1 MMKLDISELGPMK
14 RAIKIE
20 ISEEAVN
27 QEFDKVYQELKR
39 QVKIPGFRPGKA
51 PVKVLEQRYSNA
63 VAQDVVQ
70 RLVPDYYQRAV
81 QEAGVT
87 PVFVDIP
94 PIERMKIE
102 RNTAFTFTATVDIK
116 PTIELRDYRPPNPI
130 SLKIDNRTVTDE
142 QCQGALETL
151 REKHARVDA
160 APAGT
165 LLADGLYAVVNIEGL
180 LDGKPVEGAQKDGH
194 LYKVGSNE
202 PVLGLEIDEA
212 LVGKQDGDVV
222 ELSQVYPSSH
232 PDQNLSGQTVV
243 FRMTIAGIKQ
253 KQLPEADDEFAKDCG
268 SYETLAALQET
279 IQTQLEA
286 ILKRDKEDGY
296 KNQVIERLLTMHYFD
311 IPDVLIDRE
320 VQAMVRQRLMEEHQK
335 RGGTGLEDHIQ
346 LEENVKRLKEELLPE
361 AKRRVKLALILESI
375 AEKEQVTVEEEDV
388 QEEIARLAQNLKLP
402 VEDIHRM
409 VQAGGDESRREF
421 RDRLLSEKALQL
433 VYRFSVIQG

>member
-1 MMKLDISELGPMK
+1 MKLEISELGPMK

-39 QVKIPGFRPGKA
+39 QVKVPGFRPGKA
-51 PVKVLEQRYSNA
+51 PVSLLEQRYSGA

-70 RLVPDYYQRAV
+70 RLVPDYYQRAI

-94 PIERMKIE
+94 PIERMKIQ

-116 PTIELRDYRPPNPI
+116 PMIELRDYRPPNPI
-130 SLKIDNRTVTDE
+130 SLKIDDRIVTDE
-142 QCQGALETL
+142 QCQRALDTL
-151 REKHARVDA
+151 REQHARLDA
-160 APAGT
+160 APSGT
-165 LLADGLYAVVNIEGL
+165 PLTEGLYGIVNIEGI
-180 LDGKPVEGAQKDGH
+180 LDGKQIEGAKKEGH
-194 LYKVGSNE
+194 LYKVGSKE
-202 PVLGLEIDEA
+202 PVLGLDIDEA
-212 LVGKQDGDVV
+212 LLGKQDGDVV
-222 ELSQVYPSSH
+222 ELSQAYPMSH
-232 PDQNLSGQTVV
+232 PDQKLAGQTVV
-243 FRMTIAGIKQ
+243 FRITIEGVKQ

-268 SYETLAALQET
+268 PYETLAALQET
-279 IQTQLEA
+279 IKAQLEEVMR
-286 ILKRDKEDGY
+286 RDKEDGY

-320 VQAMVRQRLMEEHQK
+320 VQAMVRQRLMEEHRQK
-335 RGGTGLEDHIQ
+335 GGTDLDDHIH
-346 LEENVKRLKEELLPE
+346 LEENVKHLKQELLPE

-375 AEKEQVTVEEEDV
+375 AEKEQVAVDEQDI
-388 QEEIARLAQNLKLP
+388 QDEITRLAKSLKLP

-433 VYRFSVIQG
+433 VYQFSVIQG

>member
-81 QEAGVT
+81 QEGGVT

-296 KNQVIERLLTMHYFD
+296 KNQVIER
-311 IPDVLIDRE
+311 
-320 VQAMVRQRLMEEHQK
+320 
-335 RGGTGLEDHIQ
+335 
-346 LEENVKRLKEELLPE
+346 
-361 AKRRVKLALILESI
+361 
-375 AEKEQVTVEEEDV
+375 
-388 QEEIARLAQNLKLP
+388 
-402 VEDIHRM
+402 
-409 VQAGGDESRREF
+409 
-421 RDRLLSEKALQL
+421 
-433 VYRFSVIQG
+433 

>member
-1 MMKLDISELGPMK
+1 MKLEISELGPMK

-39 QVKIPGFRPGKA
+39 QVKVPGFRPGKA
-51 PVKVLEQRYSNA
+51 PVSLLEQRYSRA

-87 PVFVDIP
+87 PIFVDLP

-102 RNTAFTFTATVDIK
+102 RNSAFTFTATVDIK

-130 SLKIDNRTVTDE
+130 SLKIDDRTVTDE
-142 QCQGALETL
+142 QCQRALDTL
-151 REKHARVDA
+151 REQHARIDA
-160 APAGT
+160 APSGT
-165 LLADGLYAVVNIEGL
+165 LLTEDLYAVVNIEGF
-180 LDGKPVEGAQKDGH
+180 LDSKPVEGAKKEGH
-194 LYKVGSNE
+194 LYKVGSKE
-202 PVLGLEIDEA
+202 HVLGLDIDEV
-212 LVGKQDGDVV
+212 LIGKQTGDVV
-222 ELSQVYPSSH
+222 ELSQVYPVSH
-232 PDQNLSGQTVV
+232 PDQNLAAQTVV
-243 FRMTIAGIKQ
+243 FHITIEAVKQ

-268 SYETLAALQET
+268 PYETLAALQET
-279 IQTQLEA
+279 IKTQLEEV
-286 ILKRDKEDGY
+286 LRRDKEDGY
-296 KNQVIERLLTMHYFD
+296 KNQVIERLLTMHHFD

-320 VQAMVRQRLMEEHQK
+320 VQAMVRQRLMEEHRQK
-335 RGGTGLEDHIQ
+335 GGTGLEDHIH
-346 LEENVKRLKEELLPE
+346 LEENVKRLKQELLPE

-375 AEKEQVTVEEEDV
+375 AEKEQVTVDDQDV
-388 QEEIARLAQNLKLP
+388 QDEIARLAKSLKLP
-402 VEDIHRM
+402 VEDILRM

-433 VYRFSVIQG
+433 VYQFSVIQG